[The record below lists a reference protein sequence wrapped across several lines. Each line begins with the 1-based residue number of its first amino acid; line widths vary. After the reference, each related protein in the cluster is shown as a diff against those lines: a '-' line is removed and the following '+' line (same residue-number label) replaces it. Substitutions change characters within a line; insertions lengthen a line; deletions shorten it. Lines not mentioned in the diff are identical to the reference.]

1 MKHVLITGGVRGIGL
16 ATARLFAS
24 KGYAVTV
31 CYASDE
37 SGANEAKKEG
47 FTVIRADVS
56 DEAQVKEL
64 FARCKKVDVL
74 VNNAGVSL
82 VKQIQD
88 TTLSEWER
96 LFAVNVTGAFLCS
109 KYALTGG
116 MLSENSGVIVNV
128 SSVWGEV
135 GGSCEVAYS
144 ASKAALIGFTKAL
157 AKEVG
162 YAGVRVN
169 CVTPGAIDTRM
180 NGHFSEKDRAA
191 IVEDIPAGRFG
202 SPEEVASAILSLA
215 ENEYITG
222 AVLSVNGGFGM

>member
-31 CYASDE
+31 CYATDE
-37 SGANEAKKEG
+37 AGADEARKEG
-47 FTVIRADVS
+47 FTVLKADVS
-56 DEAQVKEL
+56 DEAQVRDL
-64 FARCKKVDVL
+64 FAQCQKVDVL

-96 LFAVNVTGAFLCS
+96 VFAVNMTGAFLCS
-109 KYALTGG
+109 KYALKSG
-116 MLSENSGVIVNV
+116 MLSDNSGVIFNV

-157 AKEVG
+157 SKEVG

-180 NGHFSEKDRAA
+180 NGHFSEKDRAE
-191 IVEDIPAGRFG
+191 IVADIPAGRFG
-202 SPEEVASAILSLA
+202 RAEEVASAILSLV

-222 AVLSVNGGFGM
+222 AILSVNGGFGM

>member
-37 SGANEAKKEG
+37 VGARAAQKEG
-47 FTVIRADVS
+47 ITVLKADVS
-56 DEAQVKEL
+56 DEEQVKEL
-64 FARCKKVDVL
+64 FTRCGKVDIL

-88 TTLSEWER
+88 TTLAEWER
-96 LFAVNVTGAFLCS
+96 VFAVNVTGAFLCS
-109 KYALTGG
+109 RYALKGS
-116 MLSENSGVIVNV
+116 MLPNNSGAIVNV

-180 NGHFSEKDRAA
+180 NEHFSAEDRAA
-191 IVEDIPAGRFG
+191 IIEDIPAGRLG
-202 SPEEVASAILSLA
+202 RAEEVAVAILSLA

-222 AVLSVNGGFGM
+222 ATLSVNGGFGM